1 MKRQRILLSAL
12 GIAATAVL
20 AGFAVAD
27 ASGSEA
33 GASPRSS
40 LTLLAPAAPGGGW
53 DTASRE
59 AQQAMRAES
68 IVNNVQVVNAPGAG
82 GAIGLS
88 QFADMPAD
96 PSQLMM
102 TGTVM
107 LGAINMNASEAD
119 LGDTTPIA
127 RLAEDYEVLIVPAD
141 SPYETYADFLEA
153 WTEDP
158 HGMAVGGGGL
168 GGTDHLLAGLI
179 ARESGMDPT
188 EMNYISYAG
197 GGEVLTAL
205 LSHTVDVG
213 ISSYNEF
220 QDQIEA
226 GNLRA
231 LALSAEEPVEA
242 IDVPTLIEEGTDV
255 SLPNWRGLVARG
267 GITDA
272 ERDELIAI
280 AEDLVESEAWQDAL
294 RRNNWVP
301 SVLTG
306 DEFAEFIDED
316 QQRIDDIIEELGL

>member
-1 MKRQRILLSAL
+1 MKRKRILLGGV

-20 AGFAVAD
+20 AGFAAVD
-27 ASGSEA
+27 ASGSDA

-96 PSQLMM
+96 PTQLMM

-107 LGAINMNASEAD
+107 LGAINMNASDAD
-119 LGDTTPIA
+119 LSDTTPIA

-141 SPYETYADFLEA
+141 SPYEDYGDFLEA
-153 WTEDP
+153 WIADP
-158 HGMAVGGGGL
+158 HGMAVGGGGM

-179 ARESGMDPT
+179 ARESGIDPT

-231 LALSAEEPVEA
+231 LALSAEEPVPA
-242 IDVPTLIEEGTDV
+242 IDVPTLIEQGTDV
-255 SLPNWRGLVARG
+255 ALPNWRGLVARG
-267 GITDA
+267 GITD
-272 ERDELIAI
+272 EQREELIAI
-280 AEDLVESEAWQDAL
+280 VEELVASATWQDAL
-294 RRNNWVP
+294 ERNNWVP
-301 SVLTG
+301 SVITG
-306 DEFAEFIDED
+306 DEFAAFIEED
-316 QQRIDDIIEELGL
+316 QARVDAIIEELGL